1 MVLFLAA
8 TGCEKPRER
17 ACRSLVL
24 QARNAE
30 AARTAATPDARIAAY
45 RAQSAARWLRSNAV
59 DDTEL
64 EAFAAGLADSLD
76 RLADARLRLAKAS
89 DALGATDATDLLA
102 RAERVSAYV
111 SATDRVFQTGLKPCP
126 WDEPNGLIEDPRC
139 SPYHAREL
147 CPPFDASLTFAQH
160 AERCLRIAETLPE
173 LAAVRSDA
181 VELASTVRA
190 HASWAKTLPA
200 RSAKETVDLARGLS
214 TTFADRGRA
223 DADITSAV
231 RALEGKCAP

>member
-64 EAFAAGLADSLD
+64 EAFAAGLAEGD
-76 RLADARLRLAKAS
+76 RLEIV
-89 DALGATDATDLLA
+89 GF
-102 RAERVSAYV
+102 V
-111 SATDRVFQTGLKPCP
+111 QG
-126 WDEPNGLIEDPRC
+126 G
-139 SPYHAREL
+139 
-147 CPPFDASLTFAQH
+147 
-160 AERCLRIAETLPE
+160 
-173 LAAVRSDA
+173 
-181 VELASTVRA
+181 
-190 HASWAKTLPA
+190 
-200 RSAKETVDLARGLS
+200 
-214 TTFADRGRA
+214 
-223 DADITSAV
+223 
-231 RALEGKCAP
+231 